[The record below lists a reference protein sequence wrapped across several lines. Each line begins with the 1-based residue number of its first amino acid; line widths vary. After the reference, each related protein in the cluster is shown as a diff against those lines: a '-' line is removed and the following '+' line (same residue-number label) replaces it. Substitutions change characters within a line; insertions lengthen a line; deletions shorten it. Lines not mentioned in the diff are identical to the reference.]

1 MIRTLILSAVAGV
14 MLMGTAFAS
23 DPMEARIGNTI
34 KATNAKGEVTK
45 VWYAADGTFTGDANG
60 TAIKGTW
67 KAENGQVCLT
77 QTDPQ
82 PAAGA
87 PTNQCNPLMD
97 KAIGDKWAIGEGD
110 AKLEVELVAGKQ

>member
-1 MIRTLILSAVAGV
+1 MIRTLILAAVAGV
-14 MLMGTAFAS
+14 ALSGAAFAG

-45 VWYAADGTFTGDANG
+45 LWYAADGTFTGDANG

-77 QTDPQ
+77 QTE
-82 PAAGA
+82 PAPAEGA
-87 PTNQCNPLMD
+87 PTNQCNPLME
-97 KAIGDKWAIGEGD
+97 KAVGDKWAVGEGD
-110 AKLEVELVAGKQ
+110 AKLDIELLAGMQ